1 MRNNSH
7 FIYASMHADLLACS
21 WFYVHTLLIS
31 AEKTIAASLLT
42 RPKRDPI
49 KPQVKFYS
57 VDIAYKP
64 E

>member
-1 MRNNSH
+1 
-7 FIYASMHADLLACS
+7 MHADLLACS